1 MHPSKIYIERRV
13 VILQNTDIKAKT
25 FYECLIDTNIL
36 IDHPQYFYT
45 NNCII
50 PIETLIELDKLKNT
64 DDYKKRKRINAAI
77 NHLMNYIENS
87 EIVIDEKEIKAINNE
102 YCTETLFVN
111 CDRIDEIVS
120 PNDIVIATSARK
132 YDYPLVT
139 KDKMLYIYCMLVGIP
154 CEYIDKKEIEVYT
167 GIKEIYVEPEIID
180 KLYKKG
186 FVKID
191 GEEFYSNQAVKL
203 INKYMYNNIAYGIY
217 NSNIGAVEEIKHTI
231 KAFGIE
237 PKNKNIKQTIYMNML
252 MNEDIRILTAVS
264 QAGAGKTLLSL
275 ACALEL
281 VNGKKPKYEKI
292 IVARGLSEVGEEK
305 IGYLPGDKEEK
316 IDSWHDALYDA
327 FETIMRKNRKINDI
341 VPREHL
347 KMMMMQNRIEIGVIS
362 FMRGRSLNN
371 SFIII
376 DEAQNITPDVIR
388 TIITR
393 CGENTKIVLI
403 GDPTQIDNNK
413 CTQTNNGLVHIIE
426 SLYDKDID
434 IYGHV
439 TLDQCERGK
448 IAEIGI
454 KYL

>member
-1 MHPSKIYIERRV
+1 M
-13 VILQNTDIKAKT
+13 ILHKT
-25 FYECLIDTNIL
+25 NLYECLIDTNIL
-36 IDHPQYFYT
+36 IDHPQYFY
-45 NNCII
+45 NNSCIV
-50 PIETLIELDKLKNT
+50 PIEVLIELDKLKNT

-77 NHLMNYIENS
+77 NHIMAYIEESMIITNKD
-87 EIVIDEKEIKAINNE
+87 EIQAINECCN
-102 YCTETLFVN
+102 TKILFVN
-111 CDRIDEIVS
+111 IDKIDEMIS
-120 PNDIVIATSARK
+120 PNDLTIATSANK
-132 YDYPLVT
+132 YDQPLIT
-139 KDKMLYIYCMLVGIP
+139 KDRMLYVYCMLTGIP
-154 CEYIDKKEIEVYT
+154 CEYIDKKEIEVYS
-167 GIKEIYVEPEIID
+167 GIKEVYVEPERID

-186 FVKID
+186 MVKID
-191 GEEFYSNQAVKL
+191 EDLHSNQAVKL

-217 NSNIGAVEEIKHTI
+217 DIKDGYIKEIKHNI

-237 PKNKNIKQTIYMNML
+237 PRNKNIKQTIYMNML
-252 MNEDIRILTAVS
+252 LNEDIKILTAVS

-327 FETIMRKNRKINDI
+327 FETIMRKNKKINDI

-347 KMMMMQNRIEIGVIS
+347 KMMMMQHKIEIGVIS

-393 CGENTKIVLI
+393 CGENSKIVLI

-413 CTQTNNGLVHIIE
+413 CTQTNNGLVHVIE
-426 SLYDKDID
+426 SLYDKNID
-434 IYGHV
+434 FYGHV
-439 TLDQCERGK
+439 TLDQCERGE